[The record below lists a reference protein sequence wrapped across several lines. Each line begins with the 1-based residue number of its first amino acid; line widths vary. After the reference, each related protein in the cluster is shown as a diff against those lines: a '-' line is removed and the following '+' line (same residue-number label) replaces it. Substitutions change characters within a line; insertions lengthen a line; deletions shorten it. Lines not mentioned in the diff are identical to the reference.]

1 MFRMLTRNTNLTE
14 YSILQFQDELQQH
27 ELNHNASQV
36 ACHLC
41 NKIFA
46 NIYRLQRHM
55 LSHEIDPQT
64 RKFKCSHCSKAF
76 KFKHHLKV
84 LKKTKKK
91 KSIHWHQCWFLLFL
105 GTYSYS
111 YR

>member
-1 MFRMLTRNTNLTE
+1 MLFSPIKYVKNIL
-14 YSILQFQDELQQH
+14 SILELHVCFFLFSKEDLHQH

-55 LSHEIDPQT
+55 LSHEVDPQT

-84 LKKTKKK
+84 RVNFFD
-91 KSIHWHQCWFLLFL
+91 HFDD
-105 GTYSYS
+105 
-111 YR
+111 